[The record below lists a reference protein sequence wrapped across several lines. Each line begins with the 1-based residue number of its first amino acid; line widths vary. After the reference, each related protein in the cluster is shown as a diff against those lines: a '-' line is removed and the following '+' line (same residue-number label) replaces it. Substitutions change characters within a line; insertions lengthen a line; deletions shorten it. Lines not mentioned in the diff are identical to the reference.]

1 MKFEGYLLTILYHK
15 IDSGNAANIGDF
27 VGVTDGGYGTMHHR
41 QSRKFS
47 GHQHATFYVH
57 MAIDE
62 PGQ

>member
-1 MKFEGYLLTILYHK
+1 LTILYHK